1 MIPSPRL
8 DPRRRRP
15 CHHGAKLANMAPVVY
30 APRSGRIGTGPP
42 APAGAAADK
51 AGACAMSEEFK
62 SRARKWPKGNHY
74 EDFEL
79 GHVYQHHW
87 GRTLNDGDNS
97 LFSTLTLGFN
107 PLYFNA
113 DYAGAHGH
121 QSVVLNPMLIFLTV
135 FGLSVED
142 LSEAGGLFLGVDQ
155 LKFHRTVYPG
165 ETLSA
170 RSTVLDKR
178 ESSSRPESGIVTW
191 HTEGRDSRG
200 ALVIDFRRTN
210 LVSKR
215 NAHK

>member
-1 MIPSPRL
+1 
-8 DPRRRRP
+8 
-15 CHHGAKLANMAPVVY
+15 
-30 APRSGRIGTGPP
+30 
-42 APAGAAADK
+42 
-51 AGACAMSEEFK
+51 MSEDFK
-62 SRARKWPKGNHY
+62 SRAKKWPKGNHY

-79 GHVYQHHW
+79 GHVYHHHW

-97 LFSTLTLGFN
+97 LFSTLTLSFN

-113 DYAGAHGH
+113 EYAAAHGH
-121 QSVVLNPMLIFLTV
+121 GGVVLNPMLVFLTV

-142 LSEAGGLFLGVDQ
+142 LSEAGGLFLGVDD

-178 ESSSRPESGIVTW
+178 GSSSRPESGIVSW
-191 HTEGRDSRG
+191 HTEGHNSRG
-200 ALVIDFRRTN
+200 ELVIDFRRTN

-215 NAHK
+215 NPRP

>member
-1 MIPSPRL
+1 
-8 DPRRRRP
+8 
-15 CHHGAKLANMAPVVY
+15 
-30 APRSGRIGTGPP
+30 
-42 APAGAAADK
+42 
-51 AGACAMSEEFK
+51 MSEDFK
-62 SRARKWPKGNHY
+62 SRAKKWPKGNHY

-97 LFSTLTLGFN
+97 LFSTLTLSFN

-113 DYAGAHGH
+113 DYAHAHGH
-121 QSVVLNPMLIFLTV
+121 GGVVLNPMLVFLTV

-142 LSEAGGLFLGVDQ
+142 LSEAGGLFLGVDD

-178 ESSSRPESGIVTW
+178 ESSSGPESGIVTW
-191 HTEGRDSRG
+191 HTEGHDSRG
-200 ALVIDFRRTN
+200 NLVTDFRRTN

-215 NAHK
+215 KALP